1 AILSIPEGVIIEM
14 IGSGG
19 NAGRLP
25 RPGWPLA
32 QADDD
37 G

>member
-1 AILSIPEGVIIEM
+1 M